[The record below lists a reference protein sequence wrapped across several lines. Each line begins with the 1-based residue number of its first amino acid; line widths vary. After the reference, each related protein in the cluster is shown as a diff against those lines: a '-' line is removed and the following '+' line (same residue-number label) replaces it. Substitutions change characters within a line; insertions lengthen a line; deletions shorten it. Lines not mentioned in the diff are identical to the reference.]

1 MEDEYFGFDVG
12 KLVIGVLKLMKEK
25 GLLEEQAILDLLW
38 EVKDPQ
44 FPWTK
49 ADIKE
54 LVKL

>member
-1 MEDEYFGFDVG
+1 MEEEYLGFDVG